1 MTVQS
6 ENERNKALVDE
17 VFQDG
22 SPGPPR
28 ELRGIS
34 ASRLHSNRAQL
45 PSLGRSTRRAASFR
59 DRLPSVTDV
68 FDFARFSY
76 DNVFAED
83 AAAATKR
90 VALAIGDG
98 VLAVTCV
105 HNLLGTYA
113 TRRLD
118 VLNKTSVDRSDE

>member
-17 VFQDG
+17 VFQGG
-22 SPGPPR
+22 SPGPPH

-45 PSLGRSTRRAASFR
+45 PSLGRSTRRAAFFR
-59 DRLPSVTDV
+59 DHLLPSVTDV

-76 DNVFAED
+76 DNIFAED
-83 AAAATKR
+83 AAAEPPSGWP
-90 VALAIGDG
+90 LPS
-98 VLAVTCV
+98 VTGSGG
-105 HNLLGTYA
+105 HLRPQPARNLRHSTA
-113 TRRLD
+113 
-118 VLNKTSVDRSDE
+118 